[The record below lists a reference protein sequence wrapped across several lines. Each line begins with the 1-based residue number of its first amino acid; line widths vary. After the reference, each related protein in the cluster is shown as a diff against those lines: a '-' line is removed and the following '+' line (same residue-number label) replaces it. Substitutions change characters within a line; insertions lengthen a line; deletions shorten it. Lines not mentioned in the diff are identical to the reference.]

1 LSKAPSIIEDHCQLV
16 FGQVRH
22 ARLRPNAHAF
32 VYPAFFLRVP
42 IHALPSIPQQPHS
55 IWFGI
60 NRKAA
65 LSFFEK
71 DHGASASNGT
81 SNWDWIVAL
90 LKSQQLD
97 APAKVWLHA
106 FSRVFGYA
114 FKPVSFWFCHRT
126 DGSLIAI
133 VAEVNNTFGERH
145 FYLLSNNPKFGQTQH
160 ANKVFHVSPFCAIE
174 GQYTFRFLNTAS
186 HTVARVDHSDNQGPL
201 LLTSLSGELHDLSG
215 ANIARAL
222 LKYPLFT
229 FGVVARIHWHAL
241 RLWLKRVPFFSK
253 PEPPSQLIS
262 TDFKNSI

>member
-1 LSKAPSIIEDHCQLV
+1 LSTEVTTIEDHCQLV

-22 ARLRPNAHAF
+22 ARLRPKAHAF

-42 IHALPSIPQQPHS
+42 IHALATHNQNPHS
-55 IWFGI
+55 LWFGI
-60 NRKAA
+60 NRNAA

-71 DHGASASNGT
+71 DHGDAESNGM
-81 SNWDWIVAL
+81 SNWVWIVAL
-90 LKSQQLD
+90 LKSQKLD

-114 FKPVSFWFCHRT
+114 FKPVSFWFCHRA

-145 FYLLSNNPKFGQTQH
+145 IYLLSDNPKFGQTQH
-160 ANKVFHVSPFCAIE
+160 ANKVFHVSPFCAVE
-174 GQYTFRFLNTAS
+174 GQYTFRFLNTES
-186 HTVARVDHSDNQGPL
+186 HTVARVDHSDNLGPL
-201 LLTSLSGELHDLSG
+201 LLTSLSGELHALTG

-241 RLWLKRVPFFSK
+241 RLWLKRVPFFNK